1 MTIEQFL
8 ACNCVG
14 LELSH
19 ARPGTRRFEDGRV
32 ILALSAALQSM
43 PLEGMSFG
51 RNSGCNPLPSRHVP
65 YAVTTARGKSGGHG
79 AAGVKA
85 LEWVGKES
93 ARRKPGAAIA
103 R

>member
-43 PLEGMSFG
+43 PWRACRLVGTVGATRCRRGMF
-51 RNSGCNPLPSRHVP
+51 RTP
-65 YAVTTARGKSGGHG
+65 
-79 AAGVKA
+79 
-85 LEWVGKES
+85 
-93 ARRKPGAAIA
+93 
-103 R
+103 